1 MGPPEGYSGWVG
13 FREAREERMAQQMW
27 INGQWTAGSAQGT
40 IEVLNPYTEQ
50 RIDTVPAG
58 TPADVERAVQ
68 AAQAALAE
76 WRWMPAVER
85 AGYLHEVARK
95 IRDNAEALAQQMT
108 QEGGK
113 PLVENLDEVGW
124 TEACFDYYAEIGR
137 HSRGRVIPSI
147 ESSQLS
153 LVLKEPYGVVGCI
166 VPWNYPLLLMAWKVA
181 PALAAGNT
189 VVLKPSSV
197 TPLATLMLAGAF
209 DHLPPGTVNILTG
222 SGEAVGD
229 ALVTHPQ
236 VPVVAFT
243 GSTAVGQ
250 QIARLAAPM
259 MKKLHLELGGK
270 DAFIVAEDA
279 DLDVAVSGV
288 AWAAL
293 LNNGQVC
300 TSTERIYVHESLYTE
315 FTSLLTEYVEGL
327 VLGDPLQAE
336 TDLGPMARDSYRAK
350 VERQVADAVQRGA
363 RVLTGGRRPP
373 DLPTGYFYEP
383 TVLVEVNREMQVM
396 CEETF
401 GPVLP
406 IARFGTFD
414 QAVAMANDSVYGLG
428 ANLYTH
434 NARYV
439 KRFYEEVRAGTL
451 WINDPLTDNDAGPFG
466 GFGMSGIGR
475 ELGEEGL
482 DEFRETKHVHWDF
495 TMEAKAWWYPYE
507 VYNRER

>member
-1 MGPPEGYSGWVG
+1 MTQS
-13 FREAREERMAQQMW
+13 MW
-27 INGQWTAGSAQGT
+27 INGEPASGSSHRV
-40 IEVLNPYTEQ
+40 IEVLNPCTEEPL
-50 RIDTVPAG
+50 DTVPAG
-58 TPADVERAVQ
+58 TGTDVDRAVQ
-68 AAQAALAE
+68 AAEDAYAN
-76 WRWMPAVER
+76 WRWVPAVER
-85 AGYLHEVARK
+85 ADLLHEVARRLRENEQA
-95 IRDNAEALAQQMT
+95 IARQLT
-108 QEGGK
+108 LEGGK

-124 TEACFDYYAEIGR
+124 TAACFDYYAEIGR

-166 VPWNYPLLLMAWKVA
+166 VPWNYPLLLMSWKVA
-181 PALAAGNT
+181 PALAAGNS

-197 TPLATLMLAGAF
+197 TPLSTLMLSDVFQPLPAGV
-209 DHLPPGTVNILTG
+209 VNIITG
-222 SGEAVGD
+222 TGEDVGD
-229 ALVTHPQ
+229 ALVLHPR
-236 VPVVAFT
+236 VPVIAFT

-250 QIARLAAPM
+250 HIARLAGPM

-279 DLDVAVSGV
+279 DLGVAVPGV

-300 TSTERIYVHESLYTE
+300 TSTERIYVHEGLYGE
-315 FTSLLTEYVEGL
+315 FTSLIAEYVESL
-327 VLGDPLQAE
+327 VLGDPLQPT
-336 TDLGPMARDSYRAK
+336 TDLGPLARDRYRAK
-350 VERQVADAVQRGA
+350 VEGQVTDAVQRGA

-373 DLPTGYFYEP
+373 DLATGYFYEP
-383 TVLVEVNREMQVM
+383 TVMVDVDADMTIMR
-396 CEETF
+396 EETF

-406 IARFGTFD
+406 ITRFQTFD
-414 QAVAMANDSVYGLG
+414 EAIRLANESPYGLG

-466 GFGMSGIGR
+466 GYGLSGNSR

-482 DEFRETKHVHWDF
+482 EEFQETKHIHWDF
-495 TMEAKAWWYPYE
+495 SMEAKSWWYPYE
-507 VYNRER
+507 RYNKER

>member
-1 MGPPEGYSGWVG
+1 MTQ
-13 FREAREERMAQQMW
+13 AMW
-27 INGQWTAGSAQGT
+27 IGGEFVTGTADET
-40 IEVLNPYTEQ
+40 IEVLNPYTEEVLD
-50 RIDTVPAG
+50 RVPAG
-58 TPADVERAVQ
+58 TAADVGKAVEAARA
-68 AAQAALAE
+68 AFSA
-76 WRWMPAVER
+76 WRWVPAVER
-85 AGYLHEVARK
+85 AELLHEVARK
-95 IRDNAEALAQQMT
+95 LRENEAGLARQLT
-108 QEGGK
+108 LEGGK

-124 TEACFDYYAEIGR
+124 TAACFDYYAEIGR

-181 PALAAGNT
+181 PALAAGNP

-197 TPLATLMLAGAF
+197 TPLSTLMLVRCF
-209 DHLPPGTVNILTG
+209 DHLPPGTVNVITG
-222 SGEAVGD
+222 AGETVGD
-229 ALVTHPQ
+229 ALVAHPD

-250 QIARLAAPM
+250 RIARLAAPM

-279 DLDVAVSGV
+279 DLDVAVPGV

-300 TSTERIYVHESLYTE
+300 TSTERIYVHDSVYTE
-315 FTSLLTEYVEGL
+315 FTVLIAEYVEGL
-327 VLGDPLQAE
+327 VQGDPLVPE

-350 VERQVADAVQRGA
+350 VERQVADAVARGA
-363 RVLTGGRRPP
+363 RVLTGGRRPAH
-373 DLPTGYFYEP
+373 LPTGYFYEP
-383 TVLVEVNREMQVM
+383 TVLIEVDREMAVM

-406 IARFGTFD
+406 IATFESFD
-414 QAVAMANDSVYGLG
+414 EAIAMANDSAYGLG
-428 ANLYTH
+428 ANLYTN

-466 GFGMSGIGR
+466 GFGMSGVGR

-495 TMEAKAWWYPYE
+495 AMEPKEWWYPYE
-507 VYNRER
+507 AYNRAREAW